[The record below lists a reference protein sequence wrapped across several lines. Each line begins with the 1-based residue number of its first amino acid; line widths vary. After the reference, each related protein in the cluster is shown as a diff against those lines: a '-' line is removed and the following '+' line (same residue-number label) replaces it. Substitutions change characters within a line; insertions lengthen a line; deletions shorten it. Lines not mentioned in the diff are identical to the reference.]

1 MRKFLRCGFLFDGL
15 SEDVKSDQTVVVE
28 NGVIGYVGPT
38 AEAPRAR
45 DGDAIMDHSGAWVL
59 PGLIDIHV
67 HLSYGN
73 AQANED
79 VDMFAPAEYR
89 AAGCT
94 RRDRSSMPATHRWP
108 ILPPLTG

>member
-1 MRKFLRCGFLFDGL
+1 M
-15 SEDVKSDQTVVVE
+15 
-28 NGVIGYVGPT
+28 IGYVGPT

-45 DGDAIMDHSGAWVL
+45 DGDAVMDHSGAWVL

-79 VDMFAPAEYR
+79 VDMFAPAEVPCV
-89 AAGCT
+89 A
-94 RRDRSSMPATHRWP
+94 RDARGETGSSMPATHRWP
-108 ILPPLTG
+108 IPPPLTG